1 MMVSSLLSSTFF
13 NLINGKSQSNINNAA
28 ALEAIAADR
37 DDVIFLHIRYGDL
50 TDYAIRRELL
60 RRQGSINF
68 KEWVDVILPD
78 PDSSSGKLIEEFDK
92 DMRNHPSIFGP
103 NRYDW
108 KYTIKKY
115 NIYLINLFEHE
126 SACNNFA
133 NPPLSYYRSIL
144 TRTGPKGPRTWDKI
158 FILTEKGN
166 EDNPVVEAIIRDF
179 GAIIVPLESVSET
192 LAILMAARNL
202 VLSSSTFSQIG
213 GLFGRAK
220 VIHFP
225 HGGFDTL
232 RPDLGDICRL
242 PLARIGKDTF
252 RDYQGVPQIIYHDIS
267 RNSID
272 TIIKTKPEWVNRMQS
287 VHGWNEK
294 TLERCL
300 QKTQGI
306 GPFFLNSSMLLKFY
320 RDDDCSRIYM
330 PSSLI

>member
-1 MMVSSLLSSTFF
+1 M
-13 NLINGKSQSNINNAA
+13 
-28 ALEAIAADR
+28 
-37 DDVIFLHIRYGDL
+37 
-50 TDYAIRRELL
+50 
-60 RRQGSINF
+60 
-68 KEWVDVILPD
+68 
-78 PDSSSGKLIEEFDK
+78 
-92 DMRNHPSIFGP
+92 
-103 NRYDW
+103 

-115 NIYLINLFEHE
+115 NIDLINLFEHE
-126 SACNNFA
+126 SASNNFA

-144 TRTGPKGPRTWDKI
+144 SRTGPKGPTTWDKI

-166 EDNPVVEAIIRDF
+166 EDNPVVEAIIREF
-179 GAIIVPLESVSET
+179 GAIIIPIDSVSET

-232 RPDLGDICRL
+232 RPDHGDICRL

-272 TIIKTKPEWVNRMQS
+272 TIIKTKPDWVNRMQRE
-287 VHGWNEK
+287 HGWNEK

-300 QKTQGI
+300 QKTRGI
-306 GPFFLNSSMLLKFY
+306 CAFFLNSSMLLKFY
-320 RDDDCSRIYM
+320 RDDDCARIYM
-330 PSSLI
+330 PSSLIGFTDGQVPRLCVDMYQDWQRSIDPK